1 MLFTVNPV
9 LSNKC
14 KDMKGFLSN
23 STVLMASICAV
34 GNPLLSPQDA
44 SSPSLLSPT
53 PFILSCV
60 PSTDQ
65 SIKRF
70 LSSLFWLLLPQFY
83 TNSSSSNLR
92 VETQAVNF
100 VFSLHYCS
108 GIFTG
113 RFACTPVFSDLFLI
127 IPVLKLHGKVFD
139 SRQLTIKNGD
149 SSWYIVGLRS
159 WDISHKIALLAVPHQ
174 RQWFFFVAHQ
184 HQKALTSHMC
194 HFVSSSFLFCC
205 GSADLNSQSQQIT
218 CVKLWCISFC
228 HVINKMIILFK
239 A

>member
-1 MLFTVNPV
+1 MPSYCIYANFRQRLVKQSLRLHIIAICRIMLFTVNPV

-60 PSTDQ
+60 SSTDQ

-83 TNSSSSNLR
+83 TKSSSSNLR

-108 GIFTG
+108 GIFTC
-113 RFACTPVFSDLFLI
+113 RFACTPVFSDLFLMI
-127 IPVLKLHGKVFD
+127 LVLKLHCEVFD
-139 SRQLTIKNGD
+139 SRQLKKNGD
-149 SSWYIVGLRS
+149 SPRYIIGLRGLR
-159 WDISHKIALLAVPHQ
+159 H
-174 RQWFFFVAHQ
+174 
-184 HQKALTSHMC
+184 
-194 HFVSSSFLFCC
+194 
-205 GSADLNSQSQQIT
+205 
-218 CVKLWCISFC
+218 
-228 HVINKMIILFK
+228 
-239 A
+239 

>member
-92 VETQAVNF
+92 VETQAVNL
-100 VFSLHYCS
+100 VFSLHCCS
-108 GIFTG
+108 GIFAC
-113 RFACTPVFSDLFLI
+113 RFARTPVSSDSLLAI
-127 IPVLKLHGKVFD
+127 LVLKLHCKVFD
-139 SRQLTIKNGD
+139 SWQLKKEKGD
-149 SSWYIVGLRS
+149 SPRYIVGLRS
-159 WDISHKIALLAVPHQ
+159 WDISHKI
-174 RQWFFFVAHQ
+174 FFFVLHISIRFSLSVTSTPSYKDRRMKEQ
-184 HQKALTSHMC
+184 TNRIPKASLFIDSSKIIF
-194 HFVSSSFLFCC
+194 HF
-205 GSADLNSQSQQIT
+205 
-218 CVKLWCISFC
+218 K
-228 HVINKMIILFK
+228 K
-239 A
+239 